1 MKAMIFCG
9 DPVGAGEVVA
19 ALKLRWPDLDVLLAS
34 KGTKDL
40 DMVVRYE
47 PDLVL
52 VLGDLPTLD
61 IWSATREVRLL
72 SDVPIIVVSES
83 NDPMDTV
90 RALDLGADDYMAMP
104 RALTVLVARVVAV
117 LRRVGLVGLDT
128 ETSIVR
134 CGELVMNRR
143 DQAVF
148 LGSERLLL
156 TKTEF
161 NLLSLLVER
170 PLVTLS
176 GEYIQ
181 QVLWG
186 DQRETADRLKKY
198 IQRLRHKLA
207 DDAREPRWIRTV
219 HGMGY
224 CFLAPQTSAAAV
236 D

>member
-1 MKAMIFCG
+1 MH
-9 DPVGAGEVVA
+9 
-19 ALKLRWPDLDVLLAS
+19 
-34 KGTKDL
+34 
-40 DMVVRYE
+40 
-47 PDLVL
+47 
-52 VLGDLPTLD
+52 
-61 IWSATREVRLL
+61 
-72 SDVPIIVVSES
+72 
-83 NDPMDTV
+83 
-90 RALDLGADDYMAMP
+90 
-104 RALTVLVARVVAV
+104 
-117 LRRVGLVGLDT
+117 
-128 ETSIVR
+128 
-134 CGELVMNRR
+134 RR

-161 NLLSLLVER
+161 NLLSLLVES

-181 QVLWG
+181 RVMWG

-198 IQRLRHKLA
+198 IQRLRQKLA

-219 HGMGY
+219 HGIGY

>member
-1 MKAMIFCG
+1 MILCG
-9 DPVGAGEVVA
+9 DPVSAEEIVA

-34 KGTKDL
+34 RGRKDL
-40 DMVVRYE
+40 QSVVRYE
-47 PDLVL
+47 PDLV
-52 VLGDLPTLD
+52 VVRGDLPTLD
-61 IWSATREVRLL
+61 IWSATREVRLV
-72 SDVPIIVVSES
+72 SDVPIVVISES

-104 RALTVLVARVVAV
+104 RELMVLVARVVAV
-117 LRRVGLVGLDT
+117 LRRVGLAGLET

-143 DQAVF
+143 DRAAF
-148 LGSERLLL
+148 LGSRRLLL

-181 QVLWG
+181 RVLWG

-198 IQRLRHKLA
+198 IQRLRQKLA
-207 DDAREPRWIRTV
+207 DDARDPRWIRTV
-219 HGMGY
+219 HGVGY
-224 CFLAPQTSAAAV
+224 CFLAPQTSAAVV